1 MRRKNMESQHQRR
14 TAACYER
21 RCFGDGYCVR
31 ETNLDAFRETRP
43 SVKSRKRYRRN
54 FRLPNFI
61 LHCTSNFAT
70 TDPTARMDSSTPS
83 QILDDITFGSDR
95 FRRWLALLDP
105 PSARQQEHTRRLS
118 RCERYR
124 GIIGIQS
131 QENRSIYRQFD
142 V

>member
-1 MRRKNMESQHQRR
+1 MRGKNMESQHQRR

-21 RCFGDGYCVR
+21 YRFRDDYWVC

-43 SVKSRKRYRRN
+43 SVKSRRRYRRN

-61 LHCTSNFAT
+61 LHSTSNFAT

-83 QILDDITFGSDR
+83 RILGDITFGR
-95 FRRWLALLDP
+95 FRRWLALVDP
-105 PSARQQEHTRRLS
+105 PSARQQEHTRLS
-118 RCERYR
+118 RFERYR
-124 GIIGIQS
+124 GVIGIQS